1 MTPPKTNEEAVKG
14 GWRELKRQCEIRK
27 LPFEDVKYLVT
38 STLSE
43 LVGEMQGILEARKKL
58 GEGHFGSNCN
68 INKTGGA
75 CWVDIEAC
83 LLLDLLS
90 SLEQLKKKMGL

>member
-43 LVGEMQGILEARKKL
+43 VVGEWQKEVEEIKKD
-58 GEGHFGSNCN
+58 EEEVACDYADHV
-68 INKTGGA
+68 NKA
-75 CWVDIEAC
+75 
-83 LLLDLLS
+83 DLLS
-90 SLEQLKKKMGL
+90 SLEQLKKKYE